1 MNVYPR
7 MLIASCAALCLAAA
21 MPAQAG
27 GRGGG
32 NGGFSG
38 HGGAGSHGG
47 QGGGYR
53 GGHGGY
59 RSYGGHGGYGHR
71 GYGGYGHRGYGW
83 GAAPLFLG
91 ALGLGLGLSAYY
103 GSPAYAA
110 YPDYVY
116 VEPQPVWRTEPPLA
130 ALAPPPAP
138 APGSSTQA
146 QAALV
151 DPVIY
156 PRSGQ
161 SAAQLDKDRHE
172 CVQWA
177 AAQPRALADASVYQR
192 AILACMDGRGYTLR

>member
-1 MNVYPR
+1 MSMNCWSHAMNVYPR

-21 MPAQAG
+21 LPAQAG
-27 GRGGG
+27 PGGGGGARGGY
-32 NGGFSG
+32 SA
-38 HGGAGSHGG
+38 HGGSGG
-47 QGGGYR
+47 HGGGYR
-53 GGHGGY
+53 GGY
-59 RSYGGHGGYGHR
+59 RGHGGYGHR
-71 GYGGYGHRGYGW
+71 GYGYGW

-91 ALGLGLGLSAYY
+91 ALGLGLGLNALY

-110 YPDYVY
+110 YPEYVY
-116 VEPQPVWRTEPPLA
+116 VEPQPLLLTEPPLA
-130 ALAPPPAP
+130 APAP
-138 APGSSTQA
+138 AQSPAPGTSAQA

>member
-1 MNVYPR
+1 MSMNCWSHAMNVYPR

-21 MPAQAG
+21 LPAQAG
-27 GRGGG
+27 PGGGGGSRGGY
-32 NGGFSG
+32 SA
-38 HGGAGSHGG
+38 HGGSGG
-47 QGGGYR
+47 HGGGYR
-53 GGHGGY
+53 GGY
-59 RSYGGHGGYGHR
+59 RGH
-71 GYGGYGHRGYGW
+71 GGYGHRGYGW

-91 ALGLGLGLSAYY
+91 ALGLGLGLNALY

-110 YPDYVY
+110 YPEYVY
-116 VEPQPVWRTEPPLA
+116 VEPQPLLLTEPPLA
-130 ALAPPPAP
+130 APAP
-138 APGSSTQA
+138 AQSPAPGTSAQA

>member
-21 MPAQAG
+21 LPAQAG
-27 GRGGG
+27 PGGGGGSRGGY
-32 NGGFSG
+32 SA
-38 HGGAGSHGG
+38 HGGSGG
-47 QGGGYR
+47 HGGGYR
-53 GGHGGY
+53 GGY
-59 RSYGGHGGYGHR
+59 RGH
-71 GYGGYGHRGYGW
+71 GGYGHRGYGW

-91 ALGLGLGLSAYY
+91 ALGLGLGLNALY

-110 YPDYVY
+110 YPEYVY
-116 VEPQPVWRTEPPLA
+116 VEPQPLLLTEPPLA
-130 ALAPPPAP
+130 APAP
-138 APGSSTQA
+138 AQSPAPGTSAQA